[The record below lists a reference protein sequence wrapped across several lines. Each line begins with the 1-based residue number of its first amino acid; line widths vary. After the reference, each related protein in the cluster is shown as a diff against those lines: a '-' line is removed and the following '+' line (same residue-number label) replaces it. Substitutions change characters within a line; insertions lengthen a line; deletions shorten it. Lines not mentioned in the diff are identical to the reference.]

1 LNPEPFSPIVSVVM
15 PAYNCAPYIKEA
27 VESVCRQTLTQW
39 ELIILDDCST
49 DDTLAIARSV
59 DDPRIR
65 VVESP
70 RNRGQ
75 AYQMNKG
82 ISLAKGQFVA
92 IAHSDDINEPDRL
105 ESQLDFLQKN
115 SSAGVVGSWIQYFG
129 DRTGIEKYPA
139 GSADCFV
146 MLLDDSPF
154 AHPAVL
160 FRKSVLDGLAVHYR
174 QEFVPAEDYEL
185 WARLSAV
192 TKFDNVSRPLVNY
205 RVHGHQISKQRKAEL
220 QEKIKK
226 IRALFLDENFRAMD
240 PALRASLDSLLTLEK
255 GSFISRSRMKQ
266 LGPLSAELAR
276 ISGIDEAI
284 WKKRLSR
291 ILWIALT
298 VTTDYQWGTGLLF
311 LARYPAFLREL
322 PDYTVR
328 IAWRSLNPRKTSA
341 K

>member
-1 LNPEPFSPIVSVVM
+1 M

-49 DDTLAIARSV
+49 DDTLAVARSI

-65 VVESP
+65 VIDSP
-70 RNRGQ
+70 QNQGQ

-82 ISLAKGQFVA
+82 ISMARGQFVA

-105 ESQLDFLQKN
+105 ECQLELLKRN
-115 SSAGVVGSWIQYFG
+115 ASVGIVGSWIRYFG
-129 DRTGIEKYPA
+129 ERTGIGKYPA
-139 GSADCFV
+139 GPADCFV
-146 MLLDDSPF
+146 MMLDDSPF

-160 FRKSVLDGLAVHYR
+160 FRKSVLDGVTVHYR

-205 RVHGHQISKQRKAEL
+205 RVHRHQISKQRQTEL

-226 IRALFLDENFRAMD
+226 IRTLFLDANFAPMD
-240 PALRASLDSLLTLEK
+240 PVLRAALDSLLALEK
-255 GSFISRSRMKQ
+255 GSFVSRSRMRQ
-266 LGPLSAELAR
+266 LAPISAELAR
-276 ISGIDEAI
+276 VSGIDAAI
-284 WKKRLSR
+284 WLKRLSR
-291 ILWIALT
+291 VLWTALT

-311 LARYPAFLREL
+311 LARYPSFLREL
-322 PDYTVR
+322 PDYTIR
-328 IAWRSLNPRKTSA
+328 IVWRSLNPRKSLL